1 MGAPRNACAWR
12 PRRRFHDAALHPKDE
27 TPDSK
32 ALRCLDMRSGTADN
46 LEAMMEDMV
55 ETERCKTRRY
65 QMGYIKNE

>member
-1 MGAPRNACAWR
+1 
-12 PRRRFHDAALHPKDE
+12 
-27 TPDSK
+27 
-32 ALRCLDMRSGTADN
+32 MRSGTADN